1 MPRLFHLGY
10 HFRAVIQDSHSAAS
24 ILGLSICEY
33 TNMLT
38 TRNASS
44 GLILLAVMALTACGG
59 GDGDGPKPETKPQF
73 LTLDGK
79 QPQVIAHRGYSGLYP
94 EQTQMA
100 YEKAIDAG
108 ADMIELDMH
117 LTRDC
122 QLVARHNAWLSDST
136 NIADVAKTNAYVA
149 GRKRT
154 AAGVLVDVKYPAI
167 PTNGPAQYLSD
178 LIDPNNQKSVL
189 QALVVDGEDHRN
201 DWSISDFTLNEL
213 RSLVRGTT
221 LDNRADRPTEWN
233 GKLPLISAQDVIDI
247 AAAKGKAA
255 GRSIAVY
262 AETKNPY
269 WNNQQAIANSCGTGQ
284 HPFEDAVMALLE
296 KNKLNAK
303 DSPIYIQSFD
313 PDSLKYLRK
322 AGMKAKGVQLID
334 GNDYNFK
341 DGSVGYITSDEWTF
355 ISGRP
360 YSWTLAGDARTFAAM
375 QTPAGLA
382 EIKTY
387 ADGIGPWKPQVI
399 AHSVV
404 PYKDGAGLKD
414 VNTLKDTGL
423 IANAHKAGLVVHSFT
438 FRSEAS
444 RLAGIFK
451 GDPAQEFLAY
461 YRLGI
466 DGVFTDFTAD
476 GVKARDAYIAE
487 LKAK

>member
-1 MPRLFHLGY
+1 MTTPTTKFRLTALGT
-10 HFRAVIQDSHSAAS
+10 AL
-24 ILGLSICEY
+24 LGATLLS
-33 TNMLT
+33 
-38 TRNASS
+38 
-44 GLILLAVMALTACGG
+44 ACGG
-59 GDGDGPKPETKPQF
+59 GDDDDVKF

-94 EQTQMA
+94 EQTKMA

-136 NIADVAKTNAYVA
+136 NIADVAKANAEVA
-149 GRKRT
+149 ARKRT
-154 AAGVLVDVKYPAI
+154 TKGVLVNVKYPAI
-167 PTNGPAQYLSD
+167 AANGPTQYLSD
-178 LIDPNNQKSVL
+178 LIDPSNQKSVL
-189 QALVVDGEDHRN
+189 KPLVVDGEDHTN
-201 DWSISDFTLNEL
+201 DWSITDFTMQEL
-213 RSLVRGTT
+213 RTWIGGTT

-233 GKLPLISAQDVIDI
+233 GKLPLISAQEVIDI
-247 AAAKGKAA
+247 AAAKGKAL
-255 GRSIAVY
+255 GRSIPVY

-269 WNNQQAIANSCGTGQ
+269 WNNQQAIANGCGKGSN
-284 HPFEDAVMALLE
+284 PFEDAVMALLE
-296 KNKLNAK
+296 KNKLNSK
-303 DSPIYIQSFD
+303 DSAIYIQSFD
-313 PDSLKYLRK
+313 PASLKYLRK

-334 GNDYNFK
+334 GNDYNFQ

-360 YSWTLAGDARTFAAM
+360 YSWTLAGDARTFAVM

-387 ADGIGPWKPQVI
+387 ADGIGPWKPQVL

-404 PYKDGAGLKD
+404 PYKTGAGLKD

-438 FRSEAS
+438 FRNEAG

-451 GDPAQEFLAY
+451 GDPVQEFLAY

-466 DGVFTDFTAD
+466 DGVFTDFTPT
-476 GVKARDAYIAE
+476 GVKARDAYIEE
-487 LKAK
+487 LKKQ

>member
-1 MPRLFHLGY
+1 MTTPTTKFRLTALGT
-10 HFRAVIQDSHSAAS
+10 AL
-24 ILGLSICEY
+24 LGATL
-33 TNMLT
+33 
-38 TRNASS
+38 
-44 GLILLAVMALTACGG
+44 LTACGG
-59 GDGDGPKPETKPQF
+59 GDDDDVKF

-79 QPQVIAHRGYSGLYP
+79 QPQVIAHRGYSGMYP
-94 EQTQMA
+94 EQTKMA

-108 ADMIELDMH
+108 ADMIEMDMH

-136 NIADVAKTNAYVA
+136 NIADVAKTNTEVA
-149 GRKRT
+149 ARKRT
-154 AAGVLVDVKYPAI
+154 TKGVLVDVKYPAI
-167 PTNGPAQYLSD
+167 AANGPTQYLSD
-178 LIDPNNQKSVL
+178 LIDPSNQKSVL
-189 QALVVDGEDHRN
+189 KPLVVDGEDHSN
-201 DWSISDFTLNEL
+201 DWSITDFTMQEL
-213 RSLVRGTT
+213 RTWLGGTT

-233 GKLPLISAQDVIDI
+233 GKLPLISAQEVIDI
-247 AAAKGKAA
+247 AVAKGKAL
-255 GRSIAVY
+255 GRSIPVY

-269 WNNQQAIANSCGTGQ
+269 WNNQQAIANGCGKGSN
-284 HPFEDAVMALLE
+284 PFEDAVMALLE
-296 KNKLNAK
+296 KNKLNTKEAAV
-303 DSPIYIQSFD
+303 YIQSFD
-313 PDSLKYLRK
+313 PASLKYLRK

-334 GNDYNFK
+334 GNDYNFQ

-360 YSWTLAGDARTFAAM
+360 YSWTLAGDARTFAVM

-387 ADGIGPWKPQVI
+387 ADGIGPWKPQVL

-404 PYKDGAGLKD
+404 PYKTGAGLKD

-438 FRSEAS
+438 FRNEAG

-451 GDPAQEFLAY
+451 GDPVQEFLAY

-466 DGVFTDFTAD
+466 DGVFTDFTPT
-476 GVKARDAYIAE
+476 GVKARDAYIEE
-487 LKAK
+487 LKKQ

>member
-10 HFRAVIQDSHSAAS
+10 HFGAVIQDSQSAAS

-44 GLILLAVMALTACGG
+44 GLILMAVMALTACGG
-59 GDGDGPKPETKPQF
+59 GDGDGPKPETKPKF

-167 PTNGPAQYLSD
+167 PANGPAQYLSD

-213 RSLVRGTT
+213 RTLVRGTT

>member
-1 MPRLFHLGY
+1 
-10 HFRAVIQDSHSAAS
+10 
-24 ILGLSICEY
+24 
-33 TNMLT
+33 MLK
-38 TRNASS
+38 TRHASS
-44 GLILLAVMALTACGG
+44 GLILLAVIALTACGG
-59 GDGDGPKPETKPQF
+59 GDSDGPKPETKPQF

-117 LTRDC
+117 MTRDC

-136 NIADVAKTNAYVA
+136 NIADVAKVNAYVA

-154 AAGVLVDVKYPAI
+154 TPGVLVDVKYPAT
-167 PTNGPAQYLSD
+167 PANGPAQYLSD
-178 LIDPNNQKSVL
+178 LVIPGNQKSVL
-189 QALVVDGEDHRN
+189 QALVVDGEDHTN
-201 DWSISDFTLNEL
+201 DWSISDFTLHEL
-213 RSLVRGTT
+213 RTLLRGTT

-233 GKLPLISAQDVIDI
+233 GKLPLISAQEVIDI

-255 GRSIAVY
+255 GRTIAVY

-296 KNKLNAK
+296 KNKLNTK

-313 PDSLKYLRK
+313 PDSLKYLRQ

-414 VNTLKDTGL
+414 VNTLKDTSL

-451 GDPAQEFLAY
+451 GDPAQEYLAY

>member
-1 MPRLFHLGY
+1 MPEPM
-10 HFRAVIQDSHSAAS
+10 SHTRHPVFA
-24 ILGLSICEY
+24 
-33 TNMLT
+33 LT
-38 TRNASS
+38 
-44 GLILLAVMALTACGG
+44 LLAAFALSACGG
-59 GDGDGPKPETKPQF
+59 GDGPTPAPAPQF

-117 LTRDC
+117 MTRDC

-136 NIADVAKTNAYVA
+136 NIADVAKSNSYVA
-149 GRKRT
+149 ARKRT
-154 AAGVLVDVKYPAI
+154 TPGVWVDVKYPAT
-167 PTNGPAQYLSD
+167 PDNGPARYLSD
-178 LIDPNNQKSVL
+178 RIDPNNQKSVL
-189 QALVVDGEDHRN
+189 QALVVDGEDHTS
-201 DWSISDFTLNEL
+201 DWSISDFSLHEL
-213 RSLVRGTT
+213 RTLLGGTI

-247 AAAKGKAA
+247 ALAKGKAA
-255 GRSIAVY
+255 GRTIAVY

-269 WNNQQAIANSCGTGQ
+269 WNNQQAIANSCGTGE
-284 HPFEDAVMALLE
+284 HPFEDAVMELLE
-296 KNKLNAK
+296 KNQLNRK
-303 DSPIYIQSFD
+303 DAPIYIQSFD
-313 PDSLKYLRK
+313 PDSLKYLRR

-334 GNDYNFK
+334 GNDYNFR

-360 YSWTLAGDARTFAAM
+360 YSWTLAGDARTFAVM

-387 ADGIGPWKPQVI
+387 ADGIGPWKPQVL

-451 GDPAQEFLAY
+451 GDPAQEYLAY

-466 DGVFTDFTAD
+466 DGVFTDFTAA
-476 GVKARDAYIAE
+476 GVKAREAYIAE
-487 LKAK
+487 LKKQ

>member
-1 MPRLFHLGY
+1 MPRLFHFGY
-10 HFRAVIQDSHSAAS
+10 HSGAVIQDSQSAAS

-167 PTNGPAQYLSD
+167 PANGPAQYLSD

-247 AAAKGKAA
+247 ATAKGKAA

-451 GDPAQEFLAY
+451 GDPSQEFLAY

>member
-1 MPRLFHLGY
+1 MPETM
-10 HFRAVIQDSHSAAS
+10 SHTRHPVFA
-24 ILGLSICEY
+24 
-33 TNMLT
+33 LT
-38 TRNASS
+38 
-44 GLILLAVMALTACGG
+44 LLAALALSACGG
-59 GDGDGPKPETKPQF
+59 GDGPTPAPAPQF

-117 LTRDC
+117 MTRDC

-136 NIADVAKTNAYVA
+136 NIAEVAKINAYVA
-149 GRKRT
+149 GRKRNT
-154 AAGVLVDVKYPAI
+154 PGVLVNVKYPAI
-167 PTNGPAQYLSD
+167 AANGPAQYLSD
-178 LIDPNNQKSVL
+178 RIDPNNQKSVL
-189 QALVVDGEDHRN
+189 QALVVDGEDHTG
-201 DWSISDFTLNEL
+201 DWSISDFSLHEL
-213 RSLVRGTT
+213 RTLLGGTI

-247 AAAKGKAA
+247 ALAKGKAA
-255 GRSIAVY
+255 GRTIAVY

-269 WNNQQAIANSCGTGQ
+269 WNNQQAIANSCGTGD

-296 KNKLNAK
+296 KNRLNTK
-303 DSPIYIQSFD
+303 DAPIYIQSFD

-334 GNDYNFK
+334 GNDYNFR

-360 YSWTLAGDARTFAAM
+360 YSWTLAGDARTFAVM

-387 ADGIGPWKPQVI
+387 ADGIGPWKPQVL

-451 GDPAQEFLAY
+451 GDPAQEYLAY

-466 DGVFTDFTAD
+466 DGVFTDFTAA
-476 GVKARDAYIAE
+476 GVKAREAYIAE
-487 LKAK
+487 LKKP

>member
-1 MPRLFHLGY
+1 MPRLFHFGY
-10 HFRAVIQDSHSAAS
+10 HSGAVIQDSQSAAS

-154 AAGVLVDVKYPAI
+154 AAGVLVNVKYPAI
-167 PTNGPAQYLSD
+167 PANGPAQYLSD

-213 RSLVRGTT
+213 RTLVRGTT

>member
-10 HFRAVIQDSHSAAS
+10 HFGAVIQDSQSAAS

-167 PTNGPAQYLSD
+167 PANGPAQYLSD

-247 AAAKGKAA
+247 ATAKGKAA

-451 GDPAQEFLAY
+451 GDPSQEFLAY

>member
-1 MPRLFHLGY
+1 MPRLFHFGY
-10 HFRAVIQDSHSAAS
+10 HSGAVIQDSQSAAS

-167 PTNGPAQYLSD
+167 PANGPAQYLSD

-247 AAAKGKAA
+247 ATAKGKAA

>member
-167 PTNGPAQYLSD
+167 PANGPAQYLSD

-213 RSLVRGTT
+213 RTLVRGTT

>member
-1 MPRLFHLGY
+1 MSFARP
-10 HFRAVIQDSHSAAS
+10 AVF
-24 ILGLSICEY
+24 GLS
-33 TNMLT
+33 
-38 TRNASS
+38 
-44 GLILLAVMALTACGG
+44 LLATVALTACGG
-59 GDGDGPKPETKPQF
+59 GDDPKPETTPKF

-94 EQTQMA
+94 EQTKMA

-136 NIADVAKTNAYVA
+136 NIADVAKTNADVA
-149 GRKRT
+149 ARKRT
-154 AAGVLVDVKYPAI
+154 AAGVLVNVKYPA
-167 PTNGPAQYLSD
+167 TAANGPAQYLSD
-178 LIDPNNQKSVL
+178 QIDPSNPKSVL
-189 QALVVDGEDHRN
+189 KPLVVDGEDHRN
-201 DWSISDFTLNEL
+201 DWSITDFTLQEL
-213 RSLVRGTT
+213 RTLIAGTT

-233 GKLPLISAQDVIDI
+233 GKLPLISVQDVIDI

-255 GRSIAVY
+255 GRTIAVY

-269 WNNQQAIANSCGTGQ
+269 WNNQQAIANGCGTGAN
-284 HPFEDAVMALLE
+284 PFEDAVMALLE
-296 KNKLNAK
+296 KNKLNTK
-303 DSPIYIQSFD
+303 DSAIYIQSFD
-313 PDSLKYLRK
+313 PASLKYLRK

-360 YSWTLAGDARTFAAM
+360 YSWTLAGDARTFAVM

-382 EIKTY
+382 EIKSY
-387 ADGIGPWKPQVI
+387 ADGIGPWKPQVL

-451 GDPAQEFLAY
+451 GDPLQEFLAY

-476 GVKARDAYIAE
+476 GVKARDAYITE

>member
-10 HFRAVIQDSHSAAS
+10 HFEAVIQDSQSAAS

-44 GLILLAVMALTACGG
+44 GLILMAVMALTACGG

-136 NIADVAKTNAYVA
+136 NIADVAKTNSYVA

-167 PTNGPAQYLSD
+167 PANGPAQYLSD

-423 IANAHKAGLVVHSFT
+423 IAGAHKAGLVVHSFT

-451 GDPAQEFLAY
+451 GDPSQEFLAY